1 MRDFSLRTIHLLHLN
16 QPGVG
21 HLVGYL
27 VDGQISVL
35 YVGVD
40 PAVTTLCKRGWVL
53 MRSLVPIQ

>member
-27 VDGQISVL
+27 VDGQVSVL
-35 YVGVD
+35 YVGVEA
-40 PAVTTLCKRGWVL
+40 AVTTLCKRGWVL
-53 MRSLVPIQ
+53 M